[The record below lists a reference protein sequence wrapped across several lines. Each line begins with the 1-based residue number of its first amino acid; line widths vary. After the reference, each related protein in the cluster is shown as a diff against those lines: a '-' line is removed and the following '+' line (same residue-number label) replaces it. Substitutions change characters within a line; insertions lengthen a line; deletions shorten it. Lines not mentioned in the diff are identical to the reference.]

1 MITENRE
8 MPVLQRIACLH
19 ADVSGY
25 CRLIAADV
33 TSTVRRLT
41 AYRAMMIG
49 AISKHGGTVVDTAGD
64 SLLATFASVADAVT
78 CAVDIQ
84 QELESRNAGL
94 PRERRM
100 TFRIGIELG
109 DALVEGGGVYGNC
122 VNIAARVQQEAP
134 PGSIYVAGAAYDDLD
149 ATLPLRLEYVGQSV
163 VRSIDT
169 PQRLYRVN

>member
-1 MITENRE
+1 MISE
-8 MPVLQRIACLH
+8 MPETPVLQRIACLH

-41 AYRAMMIG
+41 AYRAMMAD
-49 AISKHGGTVVDTAGD
+49 AINKHGGTVVDTAGD
-64 SLLATFASVADAVT
+64 SVLATFASVGDAVT

-84 QELESRNAGL
+84 RELETRNAGL

-100 TFRIGIELG
+100 TFRIGIEMG
-109 DALVEGGGVYGNC
+109 DALVEAGGVYGNC
-122 VNIAARVQQEAP
+122 VNIAARVQQAAP
-134 PGSIYVAGAAYDDLD
+134 PGSIYVAGAAYDDLEG
-149 ATLPLRLEYVGQSV
+149 ALPLRLEYVGQSV
-163 VRSIDT
+163 VKSIDK